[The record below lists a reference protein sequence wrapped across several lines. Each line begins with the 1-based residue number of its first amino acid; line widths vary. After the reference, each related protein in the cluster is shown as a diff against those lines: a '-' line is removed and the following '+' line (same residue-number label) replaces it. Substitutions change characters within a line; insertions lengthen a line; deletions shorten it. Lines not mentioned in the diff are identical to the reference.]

1 MYTCTEIYAHT
12 YVYVKQVV
20 ILLACH
26 NKLSN
31 YFIFRSSFSLFWERD
46 SFIFLFFIFL
56 LYNFVVVFAIYWHES
71 AMDLHVFPILIPP
84 SASLPIPFPW
94 SSLDDERHS
103 LKFLQFICLL
113 FEYDFFDFHHL
124 ILNNQFILRYH
135 APLN

>member
-1 MYTCTEIYAHT
+1 MYTRTEIYAHK

-26 NKLSN
+26 NKLSI
-31 YFIFRSSFSLFWERD
+31 YFIFWSSFSLFWERV

-71 AMDLHVFPILIPP
+71 AMDLHVFPILIPL
-84 SASLPIPFPW
+84 SASLPIPSPW

-113 FEYDFFDFHHL
+113 FENDFFDFHHL
-124 ILNNQFILRYH
+124 TLNKHFILSTM
-135 APLN
+135 PL